1 MNERKKCGA
10 WPHIITGVMNMK
22 ETNIETIQKIRMCI
36 KTFVNLYGRMPSV
49 QDMIAWLGNAYENA
63 VPEYMNNTAVAV

>member
-1 MNERKKCGA
+1 
-10 WPHIITGVMNMK
+10 MK

>member
-1 MNERKKCGA
+1 
-10 WPHIITGVMNMK
+10 MNMK
-22 ETNIETIQKIRMCI
+22 ETNNETIQKIRMCI

-49 QDMIAWLGNAYENA
+49 QDMIAWLGNTYENA